1 MTFQA
6 APLPLP
12 SESTRW
18 TSLGHACRILGVNES
33 TLRRWADEGQVRSY
47 RTPGGHRRFAESDL
61 LTLVNSG
68 GKADE
73 QPYRKLGNAALTR
86 IRRDLSRERGHS
98 ASWYEGTAS
107 EESRER
113 LRLLGRRLVDLVPDY
128 LARQGRGRIE
138 AEAGNIGHEYGREL
152 SRIGLSSREAVQ
164 AFTFF
169 RNGLTEAAKDFAHR
183 DGLAPEEADK
193 AREQIIAL
201 ADVVLLALL
210 EAYEPGATA
219 PSTS

>member
-1 MTFQA
+1 M
-6 APLPLP
+6 
-12 SESTRW
+12 
-18 TSLGHACRILGVNES
+18 LGVNES

-68 GKADE
+68 GRTE
-73 QPYRKLGNAALTR
+73 GQPYRQLSNVALAH
-86 IRRDLSRERGHS
+86 IRRDLSREGGQS

-107 EESRER
+107 GESRDR

-128 LARQGRGRIE
+128 LARRGRGQIE
-138 AEAGNIGHEYGREL
+138 AEAGEIGHEYGREL
-152 SRIGLSSREAVQ
+152 IRDGLSSREAVQ

-169 RNGLTEAAKDFAHR
+169 RNGLTEAAKQFAGR
-183 DGLAPEEADK
+183 DGVAAEEAER

-210 EAYEPGATA
+210 EAYEPGAA
-219 PSTS
+219 PPSTT